1 MADIYYPPVSFYFEV
16 KVLGTP
22 RSPWVETEIDA
33 SFQEVSGL
41 DRELELQP
49 LPEGGE
55 NRFTHQLPKR
65 GKHPNLV
72 LKRGLVSQKSSLADW
87 AEKTVASDFSVPV
100 QPRTLVVS
108 LLGAKQA
115 LVVWTFTNAFPVKW
129 TTSSFNATEGKI
141 AVETLEMAYAF
152 VERQIKVT

>member
-22 RSPWVETEIDA
+22 RSPWVETGIDA

-49 LPEGGE
+49 LAEGGE
-55 NRFTHQLPKR
+55 NRFMHQLPKR

-72 LKRGLVSQKSSLADW
+72 LKRGLVAQKSSLADW
-87 AEKTVASDFSVPV
+87 AEKTVGSDFSVPV
-100 QPRTLVVS
+100 QPRTLVVT
-108 LLGAKQA
+108 LLGAERA

-152 VERQIKVT
+152 VERQIKAT

>member
-22 RSPWVETEIDA
+22 RSPWVDTEIDA

-49 LPEGGE
+49 LAEGGE

-87 AEKTVASDFSVPV
+87 AEKTVGSDFSVPV

-108 LLGAKQA
+108 LLGAERA

-152 VERQIKVT
+152 VERQIKAT

>member
-1 MADIYYPPVSFYFEV
+1 MADTYYPPVAFYFEV

-41 DRELELQP
+41 DREMEVQSLA
-49 LPEGGE
+49 EGGE

-72 LKRGLVSQKSSLADW
+72 LKRGLVSQTSSLADW
-87 AEKTVASDFSVPV
+87 AEQTVGSDFSTPV
-100 QPRTLVVS
+100 QPRTLQVT
-108 LLGAKQA
+108 LLGAERA
-115 LVVWTFTNAFPVKW
+115 LIVWTFTNAFPVKW
-129 TTSSFNATEGKI
+129 ATSSFIATEGKI
-141 AVETLEMAYAF
+141 AVETLEMAYAY
-152 VERQIKVT
+152 VERQIKSR

>member
-1 MADIYYPPVSFYFEV
+1 MSDTYYPPVAFYFEV

-22 RSPWVETEIDA
+22 RSPWAATEIDA

-49 LPEGGE
+49 LAEGGE

-72 LKRGLVSQKSSLADW
+72 LKRGLVAQKSSLAEW
-87 AEKTVASDFSVPV
+87 AEQTIGSDFSDPV
-100 QPRTLVVS
+100 EPEGQSTDPLVGS
-108 LLGAKQA
+108 KDEAGARQEYGP
-115 LVVWTFTNAFPVKW
+115 VEAFQC
-129 TTSSFNATEGKI
+129 S
-141 AVETLEMAYAF
+141 
-152 VERQIKVT
+152 